1 MNIVLLGYMGSGKTT
16 LAKQLAQSFGW
27 SFFDLDQEIER
38 ATQSSISELILNK
51 GELYFRKL
59 EREQLEGL
67 LENQNFVLSLGGG
80 TPCYYD
86 NMELV
91 NAKAVSIF
99 LDRSIPDLFHTL
111 KEQRVDRPLIAH
123 LAEADLKEFIA
134 KHLFERRSFYE
145 QAIFKTKP
153 STPQDQLLDEIKSF
167 IS

>member
-1 MNIVLLGYMGSGKTT
+1 MNQIGGVGILLAIILSITM
-16 LAKQLAQSFGW
+16 
-27 SFFDLDQEIER
+27 FD
-38 ATQSSISELILNK
+38 T
-51 GELYFRKL
+51 LYFDI
-59 EREQLEGL
+59 L